1 MNINRGSFPLV
12 INIEMKLFIITC
24 CEVYCCS
31 SFNDACFVI
40 FCFVSLLIPFKKNK
54 NKKKT
59 LHFLPVENGM
69 SPIYLFTSVA
79 LLNCVVHCCH
89 KLVFS
94 PPPPLGITFY
104 ICDQKE
110 PQCLNWDAVT
120 TAISII
126 VSFLLFYD
134 DIDIQPL
141 LGHPNP
147 MGSFFAIFDL
157 LRKEDAFFFF
167 LSWKCYVHTELFSCQ

>member
-1 MNINRGSFPLV
+1 M
-12 INIEMKLFIITC
+12 
-24 CEVYCCS
+24 
-31 SFNDACFVI
+31 
-40 FCFVSLLIPFKKNK
+40 VSP
-54 NKKKT
+54 
-59 LHFLPVENGM
+59 M
-69 SPIYLFTSVA
+69 YLFTSVA

-89 KLVFS
+89 KFVFS

-157 LRKEDAFFFF
+157 LRKEDAFFF
-167 LSWKCYVHTELFSCQ
+167 LSFVEMLCTHRAIQLSVGVMNHSAGALQWYTREKRRRNEKLTKFMRWKDEIILAP